1 MRRSAYDL
9 FRLMTITPANRLQNY
24 RRLLSAD
31 QFDQLQ
37 RSIARPLPPAL
48 RVNTLKIDLD
58 TARARWPIEYG
69 WRVQPVPF
77 CQSGWQISGNAE
89 ALSRTIEHRTGFYYL
104 QDAASM
110 LPAEMFSDET
120 EWPLVLDMAA
130 SPGGKTTHLISKI
143 DDRGVVI
150 ANDSS
155 AGRIAGLRS
164 NLRSWGTLSSALTS
178 YPGERFGEWW
188 PDTFDRV
195 LLDAPCSGE
204 SLRTAERHK
213 TRLVS
218 DKERLQLQQRQIKL
232 LISAFQAVKPGG
244 QMVYATCTL
253 APEEDEAVIDALRK
267 AYPQQASIES
277 VGNLVT
283 APALTQDG
291 DLKFDANVQCAVR
304 LWPHLYDTSG
314 FFAALIRK
322 RDRVES
328 PSSLPPQ
335 RSLAQAGFAPL
346 TDSQRRDLVRAL
358 CDAYGFDLSGVLEG
372 QRLEVLRRGA
382 SVYAVPAQFISR
394 FGDFPCIAIGML
406 IGEWIDGTLVP
417 SHELIARFGSQFT
430 GRRFTLNA
438 DQVKQWLTGLDL
450 RTVTPPY
457 TVGSIVLIE
466 DEQHRFI
473 GRGKVLRERL
483 RNLLPKRSIG

>member
-1 MRRSAYDL
+1 
-9 FRLMTITPANRLQNY
+9 MTTPPANRLQNY
-24 RRLLSAD
+24 QHLLSAD

-37 RSIARPLPPAL
+37 QSIARSLLPAL
-48 RVNTLKIDLD
+48 RVNTLKIALVA
-58 TARARWPIEYG
+58 ARARWPIEYG

-110 LPAEMFSDET
+110 LPAEMFSDDQ

-164 NLRSWGTLSSALTS
+164 NLQSWGTLSSALTS

-204 SLRTAERHK
+204 SLRTAERRQ
-213 TRLVS
+213 TRFVS
-218 DKERLQLQQRQIKL
+218 EKERLQLRQRQIKL

-244 QMVYATCTL
+244 QIVYATCTL
-253 APEEDEAVIDALRK
+253 APEEDEAVIEALLK
-267 AYPQQASIES
+267 AYPHQASIES
-277 VGNLVT
+277 VANIVT
-283 APALTQDG
+283 APALTHDG
-291 DLKFDANVQCAVR
+291 DVNFDASVERAVR

-322 RDRVES
+322 RESVDS
-328 PSSLPPQ
+328 PSALPPQ
-335 RSLAQAGFAPL
+335 RSLVQAGFAPL
-346 TDSQRRDLVRAL
+346 TDGQRRALVRAL
-358 CDAYGFDLSGVLEG
+358 LDTYGFDLSQVLEI

-406 IGEWIDGTLVP
+406 IGEWIDGALVP

-430 GRRFTLNA
+430 SRRFTLDA
-438 DQVKQWLTGLDL
+438 EHVKQWLTGLDL

-457 TVGSIVLIE
+457 TTGSIILIE
-466 DEQHRFI
+466 DEQRRFI

-483 RNLLPKRSIG
+483 RNLLPKR